1 MRRIQK
7 ILAGVFFG
15 GVLLCGI
22 GAGVAFVEF
31 SSFEYGGEKLI
42 GSDVLVTEAFDF
54 AFEPGKGKII
64 TGKSRWGSVKS
75 SRITENTFV
84 PEGTI
89 RYVVTYNKEMARP
102 YLAYEEYQET
112 AKEAEEHEVRE
123 SAGQEPEV
131 ESEPESVPEQESG
144 QPSSS
149 EPEMGPEPESVPEQ
163 KPGQP
168 SGPEPDD
175 NGSDVIQ
182 GYLNLYVDGVGSEMR
197 VILGMKDMILE
208 ELKQRR
214 ISHYDIIYVE
224 SVEIQVNPQTLP
236 YILDED
242 QYYGRRIILN

>member
-1 MRRIQK
+1 M
-7 ILAGVFFG
+7 
-15 GVLLCGI
+15 
-22 GAGVAFVEF
+22 
-31 SSFEYGGEKLI
+31 
-42 GSDVLVTEAFDF
+42 
-54 AFEPGKGKII
+54 
-64 TGKSRWGSVKS
+64 
-75 SRITENTFV
+75 
-84 PEGTI
+84 
-89 RYVVTYNKEMARP
+89 VTYNKEMARP

-131 ESEPESVPEQESG
+131 ESEPESVPEQE
-144 QPSSS
+144 
-149 EPEMGPEPESVPEQ
+149 
-163 KPGQP
+163 PGQP

>member
-1 MRRIQK
+1 MEIYRASDREDLNQSK
-7 ILAGVFFG
+7 WMGFLLEHVGKLLAGWRQELKG
-15 GVLLCGI
+15 GLDLCGEVD
-22 GAGVAFVEF
+22 GPYMYQEALLKDLEQVE
-31 SSFEYGGEKLI
+31 ELCGCH
-42 GSDVLVTEAFDF
+42 
-54 AFEPGKGKII
+54 
-64 TGKSRWGSVKS
+64 
-75 SRITENTFV
+75 
-84 PEGTI
+84 
-89 RYVVTYNKEMARP
+89 M
-102 YLAYEEYQET
+102 YEEYQET